1 METYGIEKYGILNPK
16 SVNRNLSPAQL
27 VETALATE
35 QSRLTDKGALL
46 IETGK
51 YTGRSPK
58 DRFIAD
64 EEGVTEEI
72 NWGAENK
79 KITPEKFER
88 IYGKVDLRAPTLNS
102 AFRCA

>member
-72 NWGAENK
+72 N
-79 KITPEKFER
+79 
-88 IYGKVDLRAPTLNS
+88 
-102 AFRCA
+102 